1 MSQTPIRQFERPSTR
16 AWWCT
21 VLLTLLL
28 WPASGQAVGDP
39 VRALQPIRKADG
51 KVVGGY
57 AESHALLIGQSN
69 YGSAWPTLETVPS
82 ELKKLEQA
90 LIDLGFKVTLMQDLK
105 HDKRELES
113 AFNDF
118 IDKHGYDNDNR
129 LLFFFAGHGYTLDDG
144 KTGFLVPVDAPDP
157 RKDEVKFRR
166 MSLNMVDIMGWSRKM
181 TAKHALF
188 LFDSC
193 FSGTILK
200 QRNLP
205 RLPPNIS
212 EMTNEKVRQFI
223 TSGSAG
229 QDVPASSTFLPALV
243 DGIARSQA
251 DYNKDGYVTG
261 TELGMYLNDIVPRH
275 TSQTPQY
282 GKHSDYEL
290 SRGDFVFFPPGK
302 KIDAPKV
309 QAREPDARGRELDV
323 LAWALI
329 EHSKNV
335 EDFIEFQNEFPD
347 SKLVFH
353 ARVRARQL
361 NEEQESPKQAALT
374 VRTEPEGAR
383 IRILNIVPV
392 YQEGMRLPPGEY
404 ELEVSHPGYQTR
416 RSRITLG
423 NTDRVE
429 WVQLSPQPRLSET
442 LGMTFVDIPGGSF
455 MMGSNDGDPDEKPV
469 HRVTISPF
477 QLMTTEVTKGQFAKF
492 IDATGYRTDAQWN
505 AGGEEGCFAE
515 SSPGNHDWGW
525 QKGKDWNNV
534 VYSDGYNHPVM
545 CVSHNDAMALIDWL
559 NRNSAERYRLPT
571 EAEWEYAARAGGTG
585 KYSFGDSES
594 ALCTHANVADLRAM
608 SKYIDWSG
616 SDCTDGYVYTAP
628 VGSFRANAFGLYDM
642 HGNVW
647 EWTQDC
653 YSNNYEGGPLDGR
666 ARMNGDCDY
675 RVLRGGGF
683 NTPPGW
689 LRSTYRYR
697 EVMTIR
703 SIFLGLR
710 LARDL

>member
-1 MSQTPIRQFERPSTR
+1 MIQQQLTLFCLLLLVLLPGLGLCEPRTALVIGNSTYTDSPLSNPKNDAEDIAALLRELQFEVSLKTN
-16 AWWCT
+16 
-21 VLLTLLL
+21 
-28 WPASGQAVGDP
+28 
-39 VRALQPIRKADG
+39 ADQQ
-51 KVVGGY
+51 
-57 AESHALLIGQSN
+57 EM
-69 YGSAWPTLETVPS
+69 
-82 ELKKLEQA
+82 EQA
-90 LIDLGFKVTLMQDLK
+90 I
-105 HDKRELES
+105 R
-113 AFNDF
+113 DF
-118 IDKHGYDNDNR
+118 GTR
-129 LLFFFAGHGYTLDDG
+129 LQSKGGVGLFFYAGHGIQSQGSNYLIPVNAVLEREKDLRYKAVNLGQILDEMR
-144 KTGFLVPVDAPDP
+144 FAQNPLNLVILDACRNNPLTRSFRSGERGLAPINDAP
-157 RKDEVKFRR
+157 
-166 MSLNMVDIMGWSRKM
+166 
-181 TAKHALF
+181 
-188 LFDSC
+188 
-193 FSGTILK
+193 SGLLLAYSTSPNQVAADGDGRNSPFTLHLK
-200 QRNLP
+200 QALVKPGLP
-205 RLPPNIS
+205 LELTFKEVVKGVKRSTANKQIPWYNS
-212 EMTNEKVRQFI
+212 SV
-223 TSGSAG
+223 SGDFYFKPAPAG
-229 QDVPASSTFLPALV
+229 TRPASTGNVTPAAAMEASL
-243 DGIARSQA
+243 DGR
-251 DYNKDGYVTG
+251 
-261 TELGMYLNDIVPRH
+261 
-275 TSQTPQY
+275 
-282 GKHSDYEL
+282 
-290 SRGDFVFFPPGK
+290 
-302 KIDAPKV
+302 
-309 QAREPDARGRELDV
+309 
-323 LAWALI
+323 AWALI